1 MSRPLEYVTV
11 TNVTR
16 TTSLGDRIQ
25 VAERGFDGIIGLL
38 GRRSLEAGQG
48 MLIVPTQ
55 AVHTIGM
62 AFPIDLVFIDKSNK
76 VIGTRES
83 IPPYR
88 FSKFYW
94 KALGVIELPVGTIR
108 GSETQVGD
116 QLKVQDEE
124 FQLPVTD

>member
-1 MSRPLEYVTV
+1 LSRPIEYVTV

-25 VAERGFDGIIGLL
+25 VAERGLDGIIGLL
-38 GRRSLEAGQG
+38 GRRSLDAGQG

-62 AFPIDLVFIDKSNK
+62 AFPIDLVFIDKRNT
-76 VIGTRES
+76 VIGTREN

-108 GSETQVGD
+108 NTDTRPGD
-116 QLKVQDEE
+116 QLKVHDAE
-124 FQLPVTD
+124 FRLPITD

>member
-1 MSRPLEYVTV
+1 MSRPIEYVTV

-25 VAERGFDGIIGLL
+25 VAERGLDGVIGLL
-38 GRRSLEAGQG
+38 GRRSLDTGQG

-62 AFPIDLVFIDKSNK
+62 AFPIDLVFIDKHNK
-76 VIGTRES
+76 VVGTREN

-108 GSETQVGD
+108 DSETQIGD
-116 QLKVQDEE
+116 QLRVQDTELN
-124 FQLPVTD
+124 LPITD